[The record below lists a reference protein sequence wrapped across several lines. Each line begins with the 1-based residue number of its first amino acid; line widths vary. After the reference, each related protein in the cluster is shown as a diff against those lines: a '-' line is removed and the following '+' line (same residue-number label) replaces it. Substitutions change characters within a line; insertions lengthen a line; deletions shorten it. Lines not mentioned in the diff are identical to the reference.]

1 MKDRILSVLK
11 NADGYVSGEDLSK
24 NLGITRSAVWKHI
37 SQLKEEGYTDKT
49 IERKVKVVRSFYR
62 RSGITLIEITRSL
75 DINPECRKNIENS
88 EIFKEF
94 ANTLNLDFGL
104 VKNFIK

>member
-37 SQLKEEGYTDKT
+37 SQLKEEGYT
-49 IERKVKVVRSFYR
+49 INSVRNRGYR
-62 RSGITLIEITRSL
+62 LENAF
-75 DINPECRKNIENS
+75 DIIV
-88 EIFKEF
+88 IV
-94 ANTLNLDFGL
+94 G
-104 VKNFIK
+104 